1 MEILIVLFV
10 SWLFKHIFFMFY
22 SKNFKMPNLPS
33 GKTHGEDS
41 NLALLM
47 LTFLLSFF
55 GALIFCEVIVI
66 KLCNI
71 NKNTINEIS
80 KRAFSESLYDL
91 DEIVIGDSDE
101 EEENEENI

>member
-1 MEILIVLFV
+1 
-10 SWLFKHIFFMFY
+10 MFY
-22 SKNFKMPNLPS
+22 SKNFELPTTVS
-33 GKTHGEDS
+33 KGNSHGKGS
-41 NLALLM
+41 NLALLT

-66 KLCNI
+66 KLCDI

-80 KRAFSESLYDL
+80 KRAFSESLKDL
-91 DEIVIGDSDE
+91 DEIAIGDSDE